1 MKFVSVRTQTLKN
14 MSLTYLNENS
24 VECIDDTIAS
34 GNFAKLI
41 AKYGICGDE
50 DKILDVCYD
59 LKVIF
64 ILAVIQVSLVIVQ
77 PIVALISLLVSKIRC
92 RKNRSVEPIDDYVEE
107 TTEYKEENTVEAIQL
122 EKVEETKSVAGK
134 PENDENEDEDT
145 EIESEDETYIESD
158 SSDDDCGCFPKRK
171 KDKNDE
177 VEVEQEIEKE
187 ITKVEVFDTKEES
200 KDVESVYSVLSVE
213 EKEDVKVLAASS
225 SSLGLLILMSF
236 VTGIIEIIIYRKLF
250 TKLIQTFLL

>member
-1 MKFVSVRTQTLKN
+1 

-64 ILAVIQVSLVIVQ
+64 IVAVIQVSLVIVQ
-77 PIVALISLLVSKIRC
+77 PIVAIISLLISKIRC
-92 RKNRSVEPIDDYVEE
+92 RTNRSVEPIDDYVEE
-107 TTEYKEENTVEAIQL
+107 TTEYKEESTVEAIEL
-122 EKVEETKSVAGK
+122 EKVEEIKSIAGK
-134 PENDENEDEDT
+134 SEIDESEDDDT
-145 EIESEDETYIESD
+145 ESESEDETDIESD

-171 KDKNDE
+171 KHKNDE
-177 VEVEQEIEKE
+177 VEAELEIEQE
-187 ITKVEVFDTKEES
+187 ITKVEVFETKEES

-213 EKEDVKVLAASS
+213 NEEDVKVLAASS

-236 VTGIIEIIIYRKLF
+236 ITGIIEIIIYRKLF
-250 TKLIQTFLL
+250 TKLIQAFLL